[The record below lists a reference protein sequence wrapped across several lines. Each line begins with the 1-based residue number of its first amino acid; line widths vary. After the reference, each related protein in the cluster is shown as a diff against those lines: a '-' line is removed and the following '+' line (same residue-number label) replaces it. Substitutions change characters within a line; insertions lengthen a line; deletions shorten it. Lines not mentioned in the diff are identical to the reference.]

1 MDIGER
7 LLKRGWDARLA
18 QLIREH
24 SFGFLLLPVSY
35 SDQVRKE
42 LHSVEFVTTSIS
54 RSSYSTYIV
63 YSLKYE
69 RFTHNTADFT
79 DRVVESYFC
88 TEPEEFI
95 SLVSSHLLGVNLNFL
110 WETKDE

>member
-1 MDIGER
+1 MDISNG
-7 LLKRGWDARLA
+7 LLKGGWDVRLA
-18 QLIREH
+18 QMIREH
-24 SFGFLLLPVSY
+24 SFGYLLLPVSY

-54 RSSYSTYIV
+54 QSNYSTHIV
-63 YSLKYE
+63 YSLKYK

-79 DRVVESYFC
+79 EVVEESYFC

-110 WETKDE
+110 WEIKDE